1 MSDPTLLMNMSLTEV
16 SGVDGIVDL
25 AVHAED
31 GVGSVNGEL
40 LDLLP
45 VGVVKV
51 DTRSDNKMNSSLPVL
66 GVHVVVVTVRPQPQ
80 LGVGVEALH
89 GTVMLLQ

>member
-1 MSDPTLLMNMSLTEV
+1 MSDPTLLLKMSLTEV

-45 VGVVKV
+45 VGFKV
-51 DTRSDNKMNSSLPVL
+51 DTS
-66 GVHVVVVTVRPQPQ
+66 VTI
-80 LGVGVEALH
+80 
-89 GTVMLLQ
+89 

>member
-1 MSDPTLLMNMSLTEV
+1 MSLTEV

-45 VGVVKV
+45 VGAKV
-51 DTRSDNKMNSSLPVL
+51 DTSDNKMNSSLPVL
-66 GVHVVVVTVRPQPQ
+66 GVHVVVVSVRPQPQ

-89 GTVMLLQ
+89 GTVMLLHWITNN

>member
-1 MSDPTLLMNMSLTEV
+1 MSLTEV

-45 VGVVKV
+45 VGVKV
-51 DTRSDNKMNSSLPVL
+51 DTSDNKMSSSSLFSGYTL
-66 GVHVVVVTVRPQPQ
+66 
-80 LGVGVEALH
+80 
-89 GTVMLLQ
+89 

>member
-1 MSDPTLLMNMSLTEV
+1 MSDPTLLLNMSLTEV

-31 GVGSVNGEL
+31 GVGSVDGEL

-45 VGVVKV
+45 VGVKV
-51 DTRSDNKMNSSLPVL
+51 DTSDNMMCSSSLFSGYTL
-66 GVHVVVVTVRPQPQ
+66 
-80 LGVGVEALH
+80 
-89 GTVMLLQ
+89 

>member
-1 MSDPTLLMNMSLTEV
+1 MKKLNIGKFPHYLSDPTLLLRMSLTEV

-31 GVGSVNGEL
+31 GVGSVDGEL

-45 VGVVKV
+45 VGVKV
-51 DTRSDNKMNSSLPVL
+51 DTSNNMMFGSSLFSGYTL
-66 GVHVVVVTVRPQPQ
+66 
-80 LGVGVEALH
+80 
-89 GTVMLLQ
+89 